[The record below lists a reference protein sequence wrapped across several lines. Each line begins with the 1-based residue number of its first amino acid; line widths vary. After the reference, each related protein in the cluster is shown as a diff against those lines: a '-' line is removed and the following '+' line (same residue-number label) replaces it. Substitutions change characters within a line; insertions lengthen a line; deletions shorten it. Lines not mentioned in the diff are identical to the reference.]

1 MPTIAAVTTAVPP
14 HVVTSEEARD
24 FALHLF
30 GDAFRDIERLLL
42 LFDHTQ
48 IQSRHFCKPL
58 PWFRESHS
66 FAEKNEAYVQA
77 ALALSADCARRALA
91 AANVAPDSVDAI
103 LFVSSTG
110 ISTPSLDAAIAQTL
124 GLRQDVRRL
133 PIWGL
138 GCAGGASGLARASDY
153 ALAHP
158 AATVLL
164 IAAEL
169 CGLTFIHSDRS
180 KSNLVGSALFADG
193 AAAVVIRGD
202 LATDLANGAMEGRDA
217 VQIVGSRSH
226 LWPDSED
233 VMGWEVCDAGL
244 SVIFSRDIPSL
255 VRREMAGQVDQL
267 LSSHHLDR
275 SDLSHF
281 IAHPGGAKVL
291 DAYQDSLDLPK
302 TSLNDARAVLQD
314 FGNMSSPTVLFV
326 LERFLERRRRNEIE
340 GGYGVLAALGPGFSC
355 EQVLL
360 QVD

>member
-1 MPTIAAVTTAVPP
+1 MPTITAVTTAVPP
-14 HVVTSEEARD
+14 YVVTSEQSRD

-30 GDAFRDIERLLL
+30 GDAFKDIERLLL

-48 IQSRHFCKPL
+48 IEERHFCKPL
-58 PWFRESHS
+58 PWFQEAHT

-77 ALALSADCARRALA
+77 ALSLSADCARRALVEAKVLPA
-91 AANVAPDSVDAI
+91 AVDAI

-110 ISTPSLDAAIAQTL
+110 ISTPSLDAAIAQAI
-124 GLRQDVRRL
+124 GLPQDVKRL

-153 ALAHP
+153 AVAHP

-164 IAAEL
+164 VAAEL
-169 CGLTFIHSDRS
+169 CGLTFIQSDRS

-193 AAAVVIRGD
+193 AAAVVIQGD
-202 LATDLANGAMEGRDA
+202 LVSVLDKGAEQGRD
-217 VQIVGSRSH
+217 VVRIVGSRSH

-267 LSSHHLDR
+267 LLSHGLGR
-275 SDLSHF
+275 SDLAHF

-291 DAYQDSLDLPK
+291 DAYQESLALPASSLD
-302 TSLNDARAVLQD
+302 DARAVLRD

-326 LERFLERRRRNEIE
+326 LQRFLERRRHKEIT